1 MSLNTFFCRQGVDT
15 SLRFLVI
22 SGASLCLIYLFSL
35 LFAGHGILLLLALP
49 LIVVSLLSA
58 SRRLI
63 TTQRLLAL
71 MAVPG
76 PLLLAM
82 SLVFAEQAWPN
93 WVALILSILAVGFIV
108 SRPQPK
114 TSAPFD
120 SLGYSGPLM
129 VSNERRTRVEPT
141 LAGDSPAF
149 AHAPEHALGQELA
162 QDNEPG
168 VEQASAIASDLDA
181 QQVYRS
187 DGPKDNYFQASQSQD
202 SQSQASQ
209 LQDRLAQG
217 VNTLGE
223 QLAKLFGISLTAIK
237 GHPRGALLGFGCLSL
252 LLGSLFWLGGEDAT
266 EQVAAESEPEKLIAR
281 APTTNIKQVAMPDG
295 FKVQLEGKVLMLS
308 WLGERGE
315 PGTIWSLASA
325 EGDSSCKNLT
335 FNNGVSY
342 RPMTVSLLADTST
355 QARFS
360 PLDTPAIINDI
371 AMRGSLTLC
380 GYEFSLKGSQAAL
393 AKEPAF
399 RPYL

>member
-1 MSLNTFFCRQGVDT
+1 MLLNTFFCRQGTDT

-22 SGASLCLIYLFSL
+22 SGASLCLISLFSL
-35 LFAGHGILLLLALP
+35 LFAGHGILLLLAFP
-49 LIVVSLLSA
+49 LIAATVLSA
-58 SRRLI
+58 ARRLI
-63 TTQRLLAL
+63 PSQRLLAL
-71 MAVPG
+71 AVIPG
-76 PLLLAM
+76 PLLLAA
-82 SLVFAEQAWPN
+82 SLVFAEQAWPS
-93 WVALILSILAVGFIV
+93 WVAVMLSLLATGYIV

-114 TSAPFD
+114 ASAPFD

-129 VSNERRTRVEPT
+129 ASAPRRTRVEPT
-141 LAGDSPAF
+141 LAGGSPSF
-149 AHAPEHALGQELA
+149 AHAADVYGADAHAAEQSQEMA
-162 QDNEPG
+162 RGDEPAF
-168 VEQASAIASDLDA
+168 EQASTTASARQPKHYLNEA
-181 QQVYRS
+181 QAGY
-187 DGPKDNYFQASQSQD
+187 QAQDKLSQGMHSLG
-202 SQSQASQ
+202 AQ
-209 LQDRLAQG
+209 L
-217 VNTLGE
+217 T
-223 QLAKLFGISLTAIK
+223 KLFDLSFTAIK
-237 GHPRGALLGFGCLSL
+237 RHPRGALLGFGCLSL
-252 LLGSLFWLGGEDAT
+252 LLGSLFWLGGDEAT
-266 EQVAAESEPEKLIAR
+266 EQVASEAEPEAPIAL
-281 APTTNIKQVAMPDG
+281 APAAAIKQVAMPDG

-315 PGTIWSLASA
+315 PGTLWSLASA

>member
-1 MSLNTFFCRQGVDT
+1 MSLNTFFCSQGVDT
-15 SLRFLVI
+15 NLRFLVI

-35 LFAGHGILLLLALP
+35 LFAGHGILLLVALP
-49 LIVVSLLSA
+49 LIAVSLLSA

-63 TTQRLLAL
+63 AAQRLLAL
-71 MAVPG
+71 MAIPG
-76 PLLLAM
+76 PLLLAV

-114 TSAPFD
+114 PSAPFD

-149 AHAPEHALGQELA
+149 AHAPAQEHAIGQEYA
-162 QDNEPG
+162 REDEPG
-168 VEQASAIASDLDA
+168 FEQASAMTSDLDS
-181 QQVYRS
+181 QQGYRS
-187 DGPKDNYFQASQSQD
+187 DATKDKYFQASQSQ
-202 SQSQASQ
+202 ASQ
-209 LQDRLAQG
+209 PQDRLAQG
-217 VNTLGE
+217 VNTLGA
-223 QLAKLFGISLTAIK
+223 QLAKLFGITLTAIK

-252 LLGSLFWLGGEDAT
+252 LLGSLFWLGGDDAT
-266 EQVAAESEPEKLIAR
+266 EQVAAESEPEKQIAQ
-281 APTTNIKQVAMPDG
+281 APGTNIKQVAMPDG

>member
-49 LIVVSLLSA
+49 LIAVSLLSA

-63 TTQRLLAL
+63 TAQRLLAL
-71 MAVPG
+71 AVVPG
-76 PLLLAM
+76 PLLLAA

-129 VSNERRTRVEPT
+129 ASNQRRTRVEPT

-168 VEQASAIASDLDA
+168 FEQASAMASDLDA

-187 DGPKDNYFQASQSQD
+187 DATKDKYFQASL
-202 SQSQASQ
+202 SQASQ
-209 LQDRLAQG
+209 PQDRLAQG

-237 GHPRGALLGFGCLSL
+237 SHPRGALLGFGCLSL
-252 LLGSLFWLGGEDAT
+252 LLGSLFWLGGDDAT
-266 EQVAAESEPEKLIAR
+266 EQVAAESEPEKLIAQSSS
-281 APTTNIKQVAMPDG
+281 TNIKQVAMPDG

>member
-49 LIVVSLLSA
+49 FIAVSLLSA

-63 TTQRLLAL
+63 APQRLLAL
-71 MAVPG
+71 TVIPG

-82 SLVFAEQAWPN
+82 SLVFSEQAWPN
-93 WVALILSILAVGFIV
+93 WVALILSIWAVGFIV

-120 SLGYSGPLM
+120 SLGYCGPLM
-129 VSNERRTRVEPT
+129 ASNQRRTRVEPT
-141 LAGDSPAF
+141 LEGDSPVL
-149 AHAPEHALGQELA
+149 AHASAQEHALGQEYA
-162 QDNEPG
+162 REDEPG
-168 VEQASAIASDLDA
+168 FEQASAVASDLDA
-181 QQVYRS
+181 QQVYQS
-187 DGPKDNYFQASQSQD
+187 DAKKDKYCQASQSQ
-202 SQSQASQ
+202 ASHP
-209 LQDRLAQG
+209 QDRLAQG
-217 VNTLGE
+217 VNTLGA

-252 LLGSLFWLGGEDAT
+252 LLGSLFWLGGDDAT

-281 APTTNIKQVAMPDG
+281 APATNIKQVAMPDG

-325 EGDSSCKNLT
+325 EGDNSCKNLT